1 LSPLLKRFF
10 TILSLI
16 FGGLFFL
23 IVLAVGILLFQL
35 SRGPLNLD
43 FLKSSIIEKV
53 LTKSDTLDFET
64 LQLSWES
71 VDSPLRLEG
80 LNIRYAQGHQKTREA
95 FLEKVQCN
103 FGLKKLLQ
111 LKAVPEEVV
120 IEGARITIHSF
131 KGEVSED
138 RYKANLSFKIINNL
152 LKKTL
157 DLKSVLV
164 TDSTLEIKSQKTP
177 IIFDLSARIAQR
189 SVSPVTIQGKI
200 SAKNQGGAGE
210 IITDIAYQENVG
222 DIGVSITVSGF
233 DSDTFDDIVP
243 EVFLQNLTFTDL
255 SSTLSYSYSLKTGEH
270 AAYLKGTLCNA
281 DVTQSAYWNAPLLFP
296 KLAFEG
302 ELKGKQFTIKEL
314 ETSVQDIPMSISTRG
329 TIDEK
334 MDQLHLETH
343 VTVRKI
349 PFKDLA
355 KVWPKGAAN
364 SAREWITE
372 NITEGTSPKASLIMK
387 SHFDFSAQKTFF
399 TLDSLSGTI
408 EVQNALLSYV
418 ETMPKINKLM
428 ATAHFDAE
436 HFDIEIKGGE
446 THGLKIS
453 SGELFI
459 GKFSDKVPH
468 LALDVNIVGGLG
480 DVLSLID
487 HKPLEYAKD
496 YGLDP
501 ETSTGQTQAKLKMTF
516 PLLSPFET
524 SKIETIVSAKVTNAT
539 LRDLA
544 NLNVVLSKGDLE
556 INVGSKQVSVKGHA
570 FLNGEES
577 QLLLTHQ
584 EKNNALDLKV
594 QTQLTPTSLSKL
606 WHEADVFFKG
616 TAPLSLHYQSDAKK
630 RGTLALTI
638 NLKGAEVNT
647 LVYKKDFGIPST
659 LVVDGVYEQGR
670 LRRIEKVSFKDE
682 NQWVVGG
689 SADFSSED
697 GALSTLNLVWSHKEK
712 NILKA
717 TYLLHKNGAR
727 FLDLTAGQI
736 DLKNFMDTDLTELS
750 NPQHLKEHPIDAEP
764 MRVEFE
770 AQKVVFGK
778 ELGLLN
784 NKLTLFLEKGLVQ
797 NLSYTGLT
805 EEAVKGK
812 RDVFAQIYQTKKG
825 ALRKL
830 RVQTEQGGAF
840 LRALDI
846 FDNIRGGR
854 LKLIAYHDPAFRKK
868 EWVGKM
874 KVRDFTLLKA
884 PLLTRIFSLFP
895 TGGAELTS
903 GEGMKFKLLKMRFGA
918 SSKAFRIHASRAH
931 GISIGFNLSGEIEK
945 GDKGRLNL
953 QGTMIP
959 LYVVNTLVS
968 KIPLIG
974 EVISG
979 GKNEGLF
986 SVAFYIAGRKDKPE
1000 ISANPFSII
1009 TPGITRQLFPSQ
1021 ETSLTRDD
1029 NWIDEEDTEGDV
1041 FDQEFNEK

>member
-1 LSPLLKRFF
+1 MKRFF
-10 TILSLI
+10 NILSLI

-23 IVLAVGILLFQL
+23 IVLAIGILLFQL

-43 FLKSSIIEKV
+43 FLKSSVVEKI
-53 LTKSDTLDFET
+53 LTKPDTLDFET
-64 LQLSWES
+64 LQLSWKS
-71 VDSPLRLEG
+71 IDSPLRLEG
-80 LNIRYAQGHQKTREA
+80 LNIRYTQGHEKAREA

-103 FGLKKLLQ
+103 FDFKKLLR
-111 LKAVPEEVV
+111 LKIIPDGIV
-120 IEGARITIHSF
+120 IEGAHLTIHSF
-131 KGEVSED
+131 KGDVSEG
-138 RYKANLSFKIINNL
+138 RYKANLSFKVINNF
-152 LKKTL
+152 LKKAI

-164 TDSTLEIKSQKTP
+164 TDSTLEVKSQKTP
-177 IIFDLSARIAQR
+177 ITFDLSAHIAQS
-189 SVSPVTIQGKI
+189 SVSPVMIQGKV
-200 SAKNQGGAGE
+200 SAKNQGGPGE
-210 IITDIAYQENVG
+210 VIIDITYQEKIG
-222 DIGVSITVSGF
+222 DIGVSVTVSGF

-255 SSTLSYSYSLKTGEH
+255 SSTLSYHYFLKTGEH
-270 AAYLKGTLCNA
+270 VAYLKGTLFNA
-281 DVTQSAYWNAPLLFP
+281 DVTQSTYWNAPLLFP

-302 ELKGKQFTIKEL
+302 ELKGNQFTIKEL
-314 ETSVQDIPMSISTRG
+314 ETSVQDIPMSIATVG

-334 MDQLHLETH
+334 RDRVHLETH

-372 NITEGTSPKASLIMK
+372 NITEGMSPKASLIMR

-408 EVQNALLSYV
+408 EIQNALLGYV
-418 ETMPKINKLM
+418 ETMPKVNKLM

-436 HFDIEIKGGE
+436 HFDIKIKSGE

-453 SGELFI
+453 SGDLFI
-459 GKFSDKVPH
+459 GKFSDPVPH
-468 LALDVNIVGGLG
+468 LSLEVNIIGDLG

-487 HKPLEYAKD
+487 HKPLEYARD
-496 YGLDP
+496 YGLNP
-501 ETSTGQTQAKLKMTF
+501 KTSAGQTQAKLKMTF
-516 PLLSPFET
+516 PLLSPFQT
-524 SKIETIVSAKVTNAT
+524 SKIETLVNAKVTNAT
-539 LRDLA
+539 LKDLA
-544 NLNVVLSKGDLE
+544 GLNVTLSKGKLE
-556 INVGSKQVSVKGHA
+556 IDVGSKQVSVKGDA
-570 FLNGEES
+570 FLNGEAS
-577 QLLLTHQ
+577 HLFLTHQ
-584 EKNNALDLKV
+584 AKDNALDLKV
-594 QTQLTPTSLSKL
+594 KTQLAPESLSKL
-606 WHEADVFFKG
+606 WHEAGVFFKG
-616 TAPLSLHYQSDAKK
+616 MAPLDLHYQSDTKK
-630 RGTLALTI
+630 RGTLSLNI
-638 NLKGAEVNT
+638 NLKDAEINT
-647 LVYKKDFGIPST
+647 LVYKKDRGVPST
-659 LVVDGVYEQGR
+659 LLLDGRYEQGS
-670 LRRIEKVSFKDE
+670 LRHIEKISFKDE
-682 NQWVVGG
+682 TQWAIKGN
-689 SADFSSED
+689 ADFSSK
-697 GALSTLNLVWSHKEK
+697 GGGLSALNLAWSHKGQGV
-712 NILKA
+712 LKA
-717 TYLLHKNGAR
+717 TYLPSKNGSR
-727 FLDLTAGQI
+727 FLDLTAEYI
-736 DLKNFMDTDLTELS
+736 DLKNFMDTDLSDLS
-750 NPQHLKEHPIDAEP
+750 KTQHLKEHPVDAEP
-764 MRVEFE
+764 LRIEFK
-770 AQKVVFGK
+770 AKKAVFGK

-846 FDNIRGGR
+846 FNNIRGGK
-854 LKLIAYHDPAFRKK
+854 LKLIAYHDPAFRKE

-874 KVRDFTLLKA
+874 KVRDFSLLKA

-903 GEGMKFKLLKMRFGA
+903 GDGLKFRLMKMRFGA
-918 SSKAFRIHASRAH
+918 SPKAFRIHASRAH
-931 GISIGFNLSGEIEK
+931 GISIGFNLSGDIEK

-986 SVAFYIAGRKDKPE
+986 SVAFYIAGQKDKPE
-1000 ISANPFSII
+1000 ISSNPFSII

>member
-1 LSPLLKRFF
+1 MKRFF
-10 TILSLI
+10 TILSLTV
-16 FGGLFFL
+16 GGLFFL

-43 FLKSSIIEKV
+43 FLKSSVIEKI

-71 VDSPLRLEG
+71 INAPLRLEG
-80 LNIRYAQGHQKTREA
+80 LNIRYAQGHEKAREA
-95 FLEKVQCN
+95 FLKKVQCN
-103 FGLKKLLQ
+103 FDLKKLLR
-111 LKAVPEEVV
+111 LKVIPDEIV
-120 IEGARITIHSF
+120 IEGAQLTIHSF
-131 KGEVSED
+131 KGNVSEN
-138 RYKANLSFKIINNL
+138 RYKADLSFQVINNF
-152 LKKTL
+152 LKRAIG
-157 DLKSVLV
+157 LKSVLV

-177 IIFDLSARIAQR
+177 IVFDLSVHIAQG
-189 SVSPVTIQGKI
+189 SASPVMIQGKA
-200 SAKNQGGAGE
+200 SLNNQGGTGK
-210 IITDIAYQENVG
+210 IITDITYQESTG
-222 DIGVSITVSGF
+222 DIGVDITVSGF

-243 EVFLQNLTFTDL
+243 EVFLQNLTFADL
-255 SSTLSYSYSLKTGEH
+255 SSTLSYHYSLKTGEH
-270 AAYLKGTLCNA
+270 IAYLKGTLFNA

-302 ELKGKQFTIKEL
+302 ELKGNRFSIKEL
-314 ETSVQDIPMSISTRG
+314 ETSVQGIPMSISTQG
-329 TIDEK
+329 IIDEK
-334 MDQLHLETH
+334 NDQVHLETH

-349 PFKDLA
+349 PFKELE

-372 NITEGTSPKASLIMK
+372 NITKGVSPKTSLIMK

-408 EVQNALLSYV
+408 EIHNALLGYV
-418 ETMPKINKLM
+418 ETMPKVNNLM
-428 ATAHFDAE
+428 AIAHFDAE
-436 HFDIEIKGGE
+436 HFDIKIKSGE

-453 SGELFI
+453 SGDLFI
-459 GKFSDKVPH
+459 GKFSDDVPH
-468 LALDVNIVGGLG
+468 LTLEVNIVGDLG
-480 DVLSLID
+480 NVLSLID

-496 YGLDP
+496 YGLNP
-501 ETSTGQTQAKLKMTF
+501 KTSTGQTHAKLKMTF

-524 SKIETIVSAKVTNAT
+524 SKIETLVSAKVTNTT
-539 LRDLA
+539 LKEVA
-544 NLNVVLSKGDLE
+544 NLNVVLSKGNLE
-556 INVGSKQVSVKGHA
+556 IDVAPERVSVKGDA
-570 FLNGEES
+570 FLNGEKS

-584 EKNNALDLKV
+584 AKNNTLDLKV
-594 QTQLTPTSLSKL
+594 QTQLTPLSLSKL
-606 WHEADVFFKG
+606 WHEAGVFFKG
-616 TAPLSLHYQSDAKK
+616 EAALDLHYQSEAKK
-630 RGTLALTI
+630 RGTLSLTM
-638 NLKGAEVNT
+638 NMKEAEVNT
-647 LVYKKDFGIPST
+647 LVYKKDRGVPGT
-659 LVVDGVYEQGR
+659 LLLEGR
-670 LRRIEKVSFKDE
+670 YDNGSLRRIGKILFQDE
-682 NQWVVGG
+682 THWIIKGN
-689 SADFSSED
+689 ADFESKG
-697 GALSTLNLVWSHKEK
+697 GALSALNLAWSHKGQDV
-712 NILKA
+712 LKA
-717 TYLLHKNGAR
+717 TYLPYKNGAR
-727 FLDLTAGQI
+727 FLNLTAGHI
-736 DLKNFMDTDLTELS
+736 DLKNFMDTDLSDLS
-750 NPQHLKEHPIDAEP
+750 KTQHLKDHPVDAEP

-770 AQKVVFGK
+770 AKKVVFGK
-778 ELGLLN
+778 KLGLLN

-830 RVQTEQGGAF
+830 RIQTEQGGAF
-840 LRALDI
+840 LRALDV
-846 FDNIRGGR
+846 FDNIRGGK
-854 LKLIAYHDPAFRKK
+854 LKLIAYHDPAFRKE

-874 KVRDFTLLKA
+874 KVRDFALLKA

-903 GEGMKFKLLKMRFGA
+903 GEGMRFRLMKMRFGA

-931 GISIGFNLSGEIEK
+931 GISIGFNLSGDIEK

-959 LYVVNTLVS
+959 LYVVNTLIS

-986 SVAFYIAGRKDKPE
+986 SVAFYIAGQKDKPE

-1029 NWIDEEDTEGDV
+1029 NWIDEEDTDGDV